1 MLSSAIR
8 VVWRLVDDRLRLT
21 ECAHAL
27 SDIEHGGVDVVVIG
41 AGEVRQGFEVEV
53 VGELKLSLCLVT
65 LAQESDDVRFF
76 GAWGV
81 RVAPGVQGVLA
92 HEFCLGVVA
101 SLHEGLCLC
110 QHVAGL
116 AA

>member
-1 MLSSAIR
+1 M
-8 VVWRLVDDRLRLT
+8 LT
-21 ECAHAL
+21 ESAQAL
-27 SDIEHGGVDVVVIG
+27 CDIEHGGVDIVVIG
-41 AGEVRQGFEVEV
+41 AREVRQGFEVEV
-53 VGELKLSLCLVT
+53 VGELVLALCLVT
-65 LAQESDDVRFF
+65 LAQEGDDVRFF

-81 RVAPGVQGVLA
+81 VVAPGVQGVLA
-92 HEFCLGVVA
+92 HEFCLGEVA